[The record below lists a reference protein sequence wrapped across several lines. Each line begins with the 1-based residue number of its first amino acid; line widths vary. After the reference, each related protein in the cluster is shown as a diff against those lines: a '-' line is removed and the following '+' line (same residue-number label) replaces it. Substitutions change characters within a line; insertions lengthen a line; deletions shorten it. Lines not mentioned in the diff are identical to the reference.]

1 MNPSA
6 YAGRRKDIGGL
17 LIAADGRPVG
27 RVFETNGI
35 RKLSADQSGT
45 ANF

>member
-1 MNPSA
+1 MNTSA
-6 YAGRRKDIGGL
+6 YAGRREDIDGL
-17 LIAADGRPVG
+17 LIAANGRPVG
-27 RVFETNGI
+27 RVFATNGI